1 MPKVTVL
8 LDGNRR
14 TVQASLVFPSQ
25 NPATGAHN
33 VNFRYTHAGRRRYV
47 QLFCQSREEA
57 ETLSAA
63 IREGR
68 VTDLTAYP
76 AERR

>member
-8 LDGNRR
+8 LVVNRR
-14 TVQASLVFPSQ
+14 TVQASLVFPSR
-25 NPATGAHN
+25 NPATGPHT
-33 VNFRYTHAGRRRYV
+33 VNFRYAHAGRRRYV

-57 ETLSAA
+57 EARSAA

>member
-1 MPKVTVL
+1 MPKVIVL

-14 TVQASLVFPSQ
+14 TVQASLVFPSR

>member
-1 MPKVTVL
+1 MPEVTLL

-14 TVQASLVFPSQ
+14 TVQAELIFPSR

-47 QLFCQSREEA
+47 QIFCASREEA
-57 ETLSAA
+57 ETLAA
-63 IREGR
+63 ALREGR
-68 VTDLTAYP
+68 VTDLTACR

>member
-25 NPATGAHN
+25 NPATGTHN
-33 VNFRYTHAGRRRYV
+33 VNFRYTRAGRRR
-47 QLFCQSREEA
+47 
-57 ETLSAA
+57 
-63 IREGR
+63 
-68 VTDLTAYP
+68 
-76 AERR
+76 

>member
-14 TVQASLVFPSQ
+14 TVQASLVFPSR

-33 VNFRYTHAGRRRYV
+33 VNFRYAHAGRRR
-47 QLFCQSREEA
+47 
-57 ETLSAA
+57 
-63 IREGR
+63 
-68 VTDLTAYP
+68 
-76 AERR
+76 

>member
-14 TVQASLVFPSQ
+14 TVQASLVFPSR

-33 VNFRYTHAGRRRYV
+33 VNFRYAHAGRRRYV

-57 ETLSAA
+57 EALSTA

-68 VTDLTAYP
+68 VIDLTAYP